1 MFVDTFKATELSLTL
16 NWKSPGAVFA
26 IQTLDFQYWDFFFV
40 FAFLIGIYSI
50 HRLAYI
56 KEAGEVED
64 RIVVRE
70 LIAQVSREMRNL
82 STAGGLRYML
92 RFPVLKSSRTAKAE
106 KDAGD
111 NERPVE
117 K

>member
-1 MFVDTFKATELSLTL
+1 
-16 NWKSPGAVFA
+16 
-26 IQTLDFQYWDFFFV
+26 
-40 FAFLIGIYSI
+40 
-50 HRLAYI
+50 
-56 KEAGEVED
+56 
-64 RIVVRE
+64 
-70 LIAQVSREMRNL
+70 MRNL

-92 RFPVLKSSRTAKAE
+92 RFPVLKSGRTAKAE